1 MRGAIYSR
9 VSTEEQDYSKQT
21 NELKD
26 YASRNG
32 IEVVYVFE
40 EKESGFNNDRPEFQK
55 LMKLTKSE
63 IDVIL
68 VWELSRISRRAIYL
82 QQQVQEFTDN
92 GINIFAL
99 KEGVNTL
106 NADCSINISA
116 KTLIGFV
123 SIIAEQEAATLKERT
138 ISSRRNH
145 IFREGKSYT
154 GTAPYGYDIEN
165 KTLIIN
171 EKEAE
176 VVRKIFDLSIEG
188 YSAYRIPII
197 LNSEGIFN
205 KKGNKWTVGT
215 IRTILE
221 NPVYMGKAEYCVSSE
236 KPKKGKKYRKIL
248 RTETVNTPAIITPEI
263 FEQSK
268 EQVKART
275 NRSKSFGTK
284 YLPLLRGLIVCPN
297 CGRKYTFKASSKYYF
312 CNNVIDGKLCNTK
325 TITSKLDSIIWNV
338 IKIYFYKELAA
349 GKAKDQ
355 ITPLQNE
362 IESFQQQVLSLNGER
377 SKLIEEANTII
388 NTAIEIKIQFPNMP
402 ELYNNKMKEVED
414 LNKESGR
421 YNKEIERLEKR
432 IHLNETR
439 IKNINKVSRE
449 SGLVE
454 SITDDSEK
462 YDLIHNAIDKIMI
475 FGENKVSVI
484 IVTFT
489 TGQTIYLGY
498 YSSKSSKYYLL
509 FHPSNDIY
517 FNTST
522 GKGYIRQLKEESKL
536 NSDGSIYIGNL
547 TGEMN
552 EYGVLEFINHL
563 DDEEF
568 RRYY

>member
-63 IDVIL
+63 IDIVL

-82 QQQVQEFTDN
+82 QQQVQEFTDK

-106 NADCSINISA
+106 NADGSINISA

-165 KTLIIN
+165 KTLVIN

-176 VVRKIFDLSIEG
+176 VVRKIFDLSIKG

-197 LNSEGIFN
+197 LNSEWIFN

-263 FEQSK
+263 FERSK
-268 EQVKART
+268 EQIKIRT

-284 YLPLLRGLIVCPN
+284 HLPLLRGLIVCPN
-297 CGRKYTFKASSKYYF
+297 CGRKYTFKASSRYYF
-312 CNNVIDGKLCNTK
+312 CNNLIDGKLCNTK

-355 ITPLQNE
+355 IIPLQNE
-362 IESFQQQVLSLNGER
+362 IESFQQQILSLNGER
-377 SKLIEEANTII
+377 SKLIEEANIII

-402 ELYNNKMKEVED
+402 ELYNNKMKEVNSS
-414 LNKESGR
+414 L
-421 YNKEIERLEKR
+421 
-432 IHLNETR
+432 
-439 IKNINKVSRE
+439 
-449 SGLVE
+449 
-454 SITDDSEK
+454 
-462 YDLIHNAIDKIMI
+462 KI
-475 FGENKVSVI
+475 S
-484 IVTFT
+484 
-489 TGQTIYLGY
+489 
-498 YSSKSSKYYLL
+498 
-509 FHPSNDIY
+509 PA
-517 FNTST
+517 
-522 GKGYIRQLKEESKL
+522 
-536 NSDGSIYIGNL
+536 
-547 TGEMN
+547 
-552 EYGVLEFINHL
+552 
-563 DDEEF
+563 
-568 RRYY
+568 

>member
-63 IDVIL
+63 IDIVL

-82 QQQVQEFTDN
+82 QQQVQEFTDK

-106 NADCSINISA
+106 NADGSINISA

-165 KTLIIN
+165 KTLVIN

-176 VVRKIFDLSIEG
+176 VVRKIFDLSIKG

-197 LNSEGIFN
+197 LNSEWIFN

-263 FEQSK
+263 FERSK
-268 EQVKART
+268 EQIKIRT

-284 YLPLLRGLIVCPN
+284 HLPLLRGLIVCPN
-297 CGRKYTFKASSKYYF
+297 CGRKYTFKASSRYYF
-312 CNNVIDGKLCNTK
+312 CNNLIDGKLCNTK

-355 ITPLQNE
+355 IIPLQNE
-362 IESFQQQVLSLNGER
+362 IESFQQQILSLNGER
-377 SKLIEEANTII
+377 SKLIEEANIII

-421 YNKEIERLEKR
+421 YNKEIGRLEKQ
-432 IHLNETR
+432 IHLNESR
-439 IKNINKVSRE
+439 IENINKASRE

-454 SITDDSEK
+454 SITDESEK

-484 IVTFT
+484 VVTFT

-498 YSSKSSKYYLL
+498 YSTKASKYYLL

-536 NSDGSIYIGNL
+536 NSDGSIYIG
-547 TGEMN
+547 TAEMK
-552 EYGVLEFINHL
+552 EYSVSEFINHL